1 MVLFSTEEES
11 GGKCLQVGDELEG
24 IMSEEFRLSKIA
36 LWNSFG
42 VTDLHLIQVVGA
54 SVGDPRIM
62 FIDFINQLEY
72 INSYQLIVPI
82 QKHHYLTVPT

>member
-1 MVLFSTEEES
+1 
-11 GGKCLQVGDELEG
+11 
-24 IMSEEFRLSKIA
+24 MSEEFRLSKIA

-54 SVGDPRIM
+54 GVGDPRIM